1 MPIAIQCACGK
12 SYRAPDEMAGR
23 KIRCKACH
31 VAIDVP
37 RPEMD
42 EEIASVEDYEEEDA
56 LPEAPRAARRPA
68 AKAKTAA
75 KAGRSESRVSA
86 GSAHAEAEEQR
97 GRAMSFGVQMLIG
110 GAVVSCLPFF
120 GFEIGNRGGGP
131 GFGAVGTWILGG
143 ALLIIGAG
151 CCLSSAFVT
160 VKPARRRDD
169 GNGETASARVVNPGE
184 MVAKGILWIIL
195 LAMLSIP
202 VLIIGGFALV
212 VVVAVLGPL
221 AWVVGPIAIG
231 LMVLGVFY
239 FLRRRRESQ
248 SRKR

>member
-1 MPIAIQCACGK
+1 MPIAVRCACGK

-23 KIRCKACH
+23 RIRCKECH
-31 VAIDVP
+31 AAIDVP

-56 LPEAPRAARRPA
+56 LPEAPRAVRRPA
-68 AKAKTAA
+68 PKAKIVA
-75 KAGRSESRVSA
+75 KAGSSESRVSA
-86 GSAHAEAEEQR
+86 DAVHAEAEEQR
-97 GRAMSFGVQMLIG
+97 GRAMSFGIQMLIG

-131 GFGAVGTWILGG
+131 GFGVLGTWILGG
-143 ALLIIGAG
+143 ALLFIGAG

-160 VKPARRRDD
+160 VRPGRRRDD
-169 GNGETASARVVNPGE
+169 GNSEAAPARVVNPGE

-202 VLIIGGFALV
+202 VLIIGGVVLV
-212 VVVAVLGPL
+212 VVAAVLGPI

-231 LMVLGVFY
+231 LVMLGAFY
-239 FLRRRRESQ
+239 SLRRRRESR
-248 SRKR
+248 SRTR